1 MFAKRWLF
9 LVVLGVVS
17 LGYALLEGFSRFAP
31 YDDEGYLLMTVRHFL
46 DGKKLY
52 GDIQT
57 VYGPFYFVW
66 KWFVHGVLGFPLSN
80 HAARLTGTF
89 LWIGTSLALARVS
102 WRLTAKPWLSVLTY
116 VASVCYLW
124 VFSSEPGHPHETAT
138 FAIALFLVA
147 VTEWDGKSGRWLPV
161 WAGVTGGALLM
172 TKINLGVFFLL
183 PVLLCGCP
191 GRTRGRF
198 FQCVRMLVLFA
209 ILTLPLAVAARQL
222 ADPYVVVFCGLM
234 GSSALLLFQFS
245 NRAEYGLGGRDL
257 GWFSIGLVGTIL
269 GAAGFALYFG
279 ASSWGLV
286 DGLILAPARLA
297 GSFKLPLPFPKSAL
311 LGLISSLFL
320 FALHQRRGR
329 TIGGLSGATLETVFA
344 VLKGGCA
351 MWLIA
356 YLMSGSINGGGGS
369 RVVIKWA
376 IPFLWLG
383 ATRYPAAGLSEGVG
397 LGRLLI
403 CHVPL
408 LLPFQAFPVAG
419 SQCGIGT
426 LFFLPIAILCLN
438 DCADWAL
445 GRLKSPR
452 QTERVG
458 AVVGASVQALAIVVL
473 AVHLGRVGIRYRQGV
488 SIGEPGADWIRI
500 GAREVARMKWVL
512 TNVRAG
518 SDTFFCPTGLNS
530 LHLWAGRPPVTSIV
544 IGNSLDIFSSEQKE
558 LFVKGLEGHADVL
571 IVVDR
576 QSIVNWLGKS
586 VPENIVESYIRK
598 EFRICGSYDG
608 FEVMARQG
616 RPCPAVGT
624 PGSGL

>member
-1 MFAKRWLF
+1 MFARNWYF
-9 LVVLGVVS
+9 FVLLGALS
-17 LGYALLEGFSRFAP
+17 LSYVFLEGFSRFAS

-52 GDIQT
+52 ADIQT
-57 VYGPFYFVW
+57 VYGPLYFVW
-66 KWFVHGVLGFPLSN
+66 KWFVHGILGVPLSN
-80 HAARLTGTF
+80 HAVRLTGAF

-102 WRLTAKPWLSVLTY
+102 LRLTGKIGLAVLTY
-116 VASVCYLW
+116 VASICYLW
-124 VFSSEPGHPHETAT
+124 VFTSEPGHPHETAT

-147 VTEWDGKSGRWLPV
+147 VTERDGKSGRWLPV

-183 PVLLCGCP
+183 PVLLSGCP
-191 GRTRGRF
+191 GRTRGGF
-198 FQCVRMLVLFA
+198 FHCVRMLLLSA
-209 ILTLPLAVAARQL
+209 ILALPLAVAWRQIT
-222 ADPYVVVFCGLM
+222 DPYVMVFCILL
-234 GSSALLLFQFS
+234 GSSALLLFQFA
-245 NRAEYGLGGRDL
+245 NRTEADLGGRDL
-257 GWFSIGLVGTIL
+257 GWFSIGLAGVVLGT
-269 GAAGFALYFG
+269 AGFALYNG
-279 ASSWGLV
+279 ASLFGLV

-311 LGLISSLFL
+311 LGLICSLFL
-320 FALHQRRGR
+320 YALHQLRGR
-329 TIGGLSGATLETVFA
+329 KMGGLTGADLETVFA

-351 MWLIA
+351 VWLIA

-383 ATRYPAAGLSEGVG
+383 ATRFPAAGCTEGVG

-403 CHVPL
+403 CQIPL

-426 LFFLPIAILCLN
+426 LFFLPVAILCLN
-438 DCADWAL
+438 DVVDWAL
-445 GRLKSPR
+445 GRMTAPGLA
-452 QTERVG
+452 ERVG
-458 AVVGASVQALAIVVL
+458 AVVGKTVQAVVIVIL
-473 AVHLGRVGIRYRQGV
+473 AVHLGRVGIRYREGV
-488 SIGEPGADWIRI
+488 SIGEKGANWIRI
-500 GAREVARMKWVL
+500 EAKDVARMKWVL
-512 TNVRAG
+512 ANVRAG

-544 IGNSLDIFSSEQKE
+544 IGNSLDIFSLEQKE
-558 LFVKGLEGHADVL
+558 LFVRSLESHTDVL
-571 IVVDR
+571 VVVDR
-576 QSIVNWLGKS
+576 HSIVNWLGRS
-586 VPENIVESYIRK
+586 VPENIVESYIRR

-608 FEVMARQG
+608 FDVMARQG

-624 PGSGL
+624 PGAGL